1 MKKAFVSS
9 VNPPEELRKLVE
21 DYLDIIEEDV
31 EHIAIEDL
39 KAFVLQAVIHS
50 SKMSQDPNESEH
62 MRNQAINWAEENVA
76 MLKLLHEMSTTL
88 HEH

>member
-1 MKKAFVSS
+1 MKKEFVSS
-9 VNPPEELRKLVE
+9 ENPPEELRQLVE
-21 DYLDIIEEDV
+21 DYLDTVEEDV

-76 MLKLLHEMSTTL
+76 MLKLLHKQY
-88 HEH
+88 

>member
-21 DYLDIIEEDV
+21 DYLDIMEEDV

-50 SKMSQDPNESEH
+50 SKMSRDSNESEH

-76 MLKLLHEMSTTL
+76 RLKLLHE
-88 HEH
+88 HY

>member
-21 DYLDIIEEDV
+21 DYLDIMEEDV

-50 SKMSQDPNESEH
+50 SKMSQDSNESEH

-76 MLKLLHEMSTTL
+76 RLKLLHE
-88 HEH
+88 HY